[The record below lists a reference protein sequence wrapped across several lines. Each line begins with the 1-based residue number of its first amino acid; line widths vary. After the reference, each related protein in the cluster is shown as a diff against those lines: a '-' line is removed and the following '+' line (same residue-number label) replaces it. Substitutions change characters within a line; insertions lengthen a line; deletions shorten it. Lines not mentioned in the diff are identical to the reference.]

1 MFNLISGIGS
11 SFPKQSLD
19 QRSKIEA
26 VLFTLWAQGHLER
39 SITASTVALPFA
51 RMVQALTSL
60 LFLPADVLRCLPE
73 IVLAATIA
81 VLSVSAFE
89 SPYSIKGEA
98 VFVITL
104 MLLLKDRLIRI
115 FKCIFFDIVDF
126 ISLSALS
133 RRYAKL
139 HLALGPLTTHK
150 DIYGLKEHLYVS
162 RILTSGS
169 YCAESD
175 AFLEL
180 VLSPPDNLDIQF
192 EIKQYWQKFPV
203 EQNYWQELLLRPHKV
218 E

>member
-1 MFNLISGIGS
+1 MFNLISAIGS
-11 SFPKQSLD
+11 SFPKQSPD
-19 QRSKIEA
+19 QMLKTGS
-26 VLFTLWAQGHLER
+26 VLFVLWAQGHPER
-39 SITASTVALPFA
+39 SITESTMMIPLAWVFK
-51 RMVQALTSL
+51 L

-104 MLLLKDRLIRI
+104 MVLLKDRLIRI
-115 FKCIFFDIVDF
+115 FKYLFFDIGDF

-133 RRYAKL
+133 RRYAKR
-139 HLALGPLTTHK
+139 HLALGPLTLCK
-150 DIYGLKEHLYVS
+150 DVDGLKKHLYVS

-169 YCAESD
+169 YWAESN
-175 AFLEL
+175 AFNEL
-180 VLSPPDNLDIQF
+180 VFSPPDNLDIQF
-192 EIKQYWQKFPV
+192 EIEQYWQKFPV
-203 EQNYWQELLLRPHKV
+203 EQNYWQELLLERHKV

>member
-11 SFPKQSLD
+11 SFPKQSPD
-19 QRSKIEA
+19 QMS
-26 VLFTLWAQGHLER
+26 VLFVLWAQGHPER
-39 SITASTVALPFA
+39 SITESTMMIPLAWVFK
-51 RMVQALTSL
+51 VFFGL

-104 MLLLKDRLIRI
+104 MLLLKDRLILI
-115 FKCIFFDIVDF
+115 LKCIFFDIGDF

-133 RRYAKL
+133 RRYAKR
-139 HLALGPLTTHK
+139 HLALGPLTLCK
-150 DIYGLKEHLYVS
+150 DVDGLKKHLYLS

-169 YCAESD
+169 YWAESI
-175 AFLEL
+175 AFNEL
-180 VLSPPDNLDIQF
+180 VFSPPDNLDIQF

-203 EQNYWQELLLRPHKV
+203 EQNYWQDKLAVLNFIKF
-218 E
+218 